1 MPQKVRDAKTI
12 KNWSWLYSSE
22 LSLRMV
28 MDQHPVIPRL
38 LANLALFEPT
48 TISHAVHNGFM
59 DKILPNAGASG
70 GKLAGGSITFQI
82 APAPHFINFDETY
95 VFIRGRFTGKQ
106 PARAAVDGGVAA
118 RAEMDVNNGALPF
131 GFVNLL
137 SHSLFKSIQ
146 ISLNGKSI
154 TFSDDNYGYKA
165 YLQTLLN
172 YPPHVLDTY
181 FRLEGWYKDKTGD
194 MNTINGVRNANTA
207 VAK

>member
-1 MPQKVRDAKTI
+1 
-12 KNWSWLYSSE
+12 
-22 LSLRMV
+22 MV
-28 MDQHPVIPRL
+28 MDNQHPFIPRL
-38 LANLALFEPT
+38 PANLALFEPT

-59 DKILPNAGASG
+59 DKILPNARARG
-70 GKLAGGSITFQI
+70 GKLAGVSITFQI

-106 PARAAVDGGVAA
+106 PARAAAGAVAA
-118 RAEMDVNNGALPF
+118 RDEMDVDNGALPF

-181 FRLEGWYKDKTGD
+181 FRLEGWHKDKACD
-194 MNTINGVRNANTA
+194 MNTTNGVRNANTA